1 MHSAPCLIYKTVSS
15 MKFIT
20 ILLALLLLIMQVSI
34 WLTKDGYSRIVE
46 IEGLIQNQQ
55 KENDE
60 MVSRNSQLKE
70 EIKDLKN
77 GFSAIEEKAREDIG
91 MIKEGEEFYL
101 IAEPRPDLEV
111 KDDD

>member
-1 MHSAPCLIYKTVSS
+1 
-15 MKFIT
+15 
-20 ILLALLLLIMQVSI
+20 MQVNI

-46 IEGLIQNQQ
+46 IKGLIQDQQ

-60 MVSRNSQLKE
+60 MASRNSQLKE
-70 EIKDLKN
+70 EIKDLKD

-101 IAEPRPDLEV
+101 ITGPRPDPET
-111 KDDD
+111 KTND

>member
-1 MHSAPCLIYKTVSS
+1 
-15 MKFIT
+15 
-20 ILLALLLLIMQVSI
+20 MQVNI

-46 IEGLIQNQQ
+46 IKELIQNQQ

-101 IAEPRPDLEV
+101 ITEPRPDLEA
-111 KDDD
+111 KTDD